1 LKQALSKPIPGL
13 AQQDRWNN
21 TLKLQCVKGN
31 IHRLMIWALFGF
43 LSSEKTDMSLCILIF
58 STTGHI
64 GRTFM
69 STHSMILGIETS
81 CDETAAAV
89 TSGGHTILSNVVW
102 SQVAIHHPYGGVVPE
117 LASRKHME
125 KIVPV
130 VKKAL
135 AVAGADSNSI
145 DGVAVTCGPGLV
157 GALLVGVSFAKAFA
171 YARRLPLTGVNHL
184 HGHIAAVYLEPDPPP
199 FPFVALL
206 ASGGHTN
213 LYYVAGPMEFEH
225 MGQTRD
231 DAAGEA
237 FDKVAKILGL
247 GYPGGMVID
256 QLSRQG
262 DPDRIR
268 FPRVFLDK
276 TGFDFSFS
284 GLKTAVARYLQGDKD
299 WTKRI
304 PDIAAGFQEA
314 VVDVLVQKG
323 VSAAQAKACQHLAL
337 VGGVASNRRL
347 RERIKEEA
355 QKPGIAVHIPGP
367 GLCTDNAAMIAAMG
381 YHQLC
386 EGENSSPPAWP
397 EPSRH
402 LPDLPASA
410 RHWQAGAKPMADG
423 RSRWLAGLDLDVYS
437 KTSHSGRLGVVKK
450 HK

>member
-1 LKQALSKPIPGL
+1 MFIVFIGL
-13 AQQDRWNN
+13 
-21 TLKLQCVKGN
+21 TL
-31 IHRLMIWALFGF
+31 
-43 LSSEKTDMSLCILIF
+43 EKAF
-58 STTGHI
+58 V
-64 GRTFM
+64 
-69 STHSMILGIETS
+69 STHSIILGIETS

-130 VKKAL
+130 VEKAL
-135 AVAGADSNSI
+135 TVAGADSNSI

-157 GALLVGVSFAKAFA
+157 GALLVGLSFAKAFA
-171 YARRLPLTGVNHL
+171 YARGLPLTGVNHL
-184 HGHIAAVYLEPDPPP
+184 HGHIAAVYFEPDPPP

-256 QLSRQG
+256 QLSQQG

-268 FPRVFLDK
+268 FPRAFLDK

-284 GLKTAVARYLQGDKD
+284 GLKTAVARYVQGDNEGR
-299 WTKRI
+299 KRI

-323 VSAAQAKACQHLAL
+323 ISAAKAKACQYLAL
-337 VGGVASNRRL
+337 VGGVASNCRL
-347 RERIKEEA
+347 RERIKEAAQEA
-355 QKPGIAVHIPGP
+355 GIAVHIPSP
-367 GLCTDNAAMIAAMG
+367 ELCTDNAAMIAAMG

-386 EGENSSPPAWP
+386 EGENSSLPSSP

-423 RSRWLAGLDLDVYS
+423 RSRWRAGLDLDVYS